1 MEGFIYIISII
12 LAFLIGV
19 DITERRFADQC
30 KNKIVG
36 SLEMDTSDPDG
47 PYIFAEFNKPV
58 ETIFSNKYIVLK
70 VNARYNSH
78 N

>member
-1 MEGFIYIISII
+1 MEWFIYIISII

-19 DITERRFADQC
+19 DITERRFADQR

-36 SLEMDTSDPDG
+36 SLEIDTSDPDG

-58 ETIFSNKYIVLK
+58 ETIFSNKYIILK